1 MGDRIRF
8 SYASADDPALRRIAI
23 RAIERLTGQPRLQRI
38 YLENQRDPRVGET
51 FWEAAVRRLELR
63 IDYDAARLR
72 AIPAAGPVVIVANHP
87 FGVLDGIVIGHLVAK
102 VRTDF
107 KILTN
112 SVLCRARELE
122 PYLLP
127 IDFAGTPA
135 ALATNLRSRADA
147 LSWLCDG
154 GALVVFPGG
163 AVATSARI
171 FQRHAVDP
179 AWKLFTIKAIARAG
193 ATVVPVFFE
202 GQNSRLFQLASHV
215 SLTLRLSLLFNEVR
229 NKIGSVVAVRIGTP
243 VAYAELSHFGDR
255 RALAD
260 HLRRVT
266 YQLGRSSDSAA
277 FCSVPGCASGTGAIC
292 CAPHTAPWQSACGRQ
307 AVSGRPQAAKDHR
320 GDLGMSG

>member
-1 MGDRIRF
+1 M
-8 SYASADDPALRRIAI
+8 
-23 RAIERLTGQPRLQRI
+23 
-38 YLENQRDPRVGET
+38 
-51 FWEAAVRRLELR
+51 
-63 IDYDAARLR
+63 
-72 AIPAAGPVVIVANHP
+72 
-87 FGVLDGIVIGHLVAK
+87 
-102 VRTDF
+102 RTDF

-112 SVLCRARELE
+112 SVLCRHTELE

-135 ALATNLRSRADA
+135 ALATNLRSRAHA

-229 NKIGSVVAVRIGTP
+229 NKIGSRARG
-243 VAYAELSHFGDR
+243 SDR
-255 RALAD
+255 HAGC
-260 HLRRVT
+260 V
-266 YQLGRSSDSAA
+266 RSSAISAIA
-277 FCSVPGCASGTGAIC
+277 G
-292 CAPHTAPWQSACGRQ
+292 H
-307 AVSGRPQAAKDHR
+307 
-320 GDLGMSG
+320 